1 MYYNV
6 LYGYIYIKLPYIK
19 IAIYKSYRKCIS
31 AITLKREV
39 KRMICPKCGSENV
52 VIQAVAE
59 KKKRGCFAA
68 AMWILLAICTFGL
81 VLLIP
86 LLTRKGSKTKIY
98 AVCQNCGKKWVV

>member
-6 LYGYIYIKLPYIK
+6 LYGYIYIKPLYIK

-31 AITLKREV
+31 AIALKREV
-39 KRMICPKCGSENV
+39 KRMVCPKCGSENV

-68 AMWILLAICTFGL
+68 TMWILLAICTFGL

-86 LLTRKGSKTKIY
+86 ILTRKGSKTKIY